1 MVSAL
6 RVSDS
11 IDLRWGP
18 RICISNMVP
27 GDADAAGSGGGRG
40 WGGSIVEIK
49 VTNNGVPNNT
59 SISGS

>member
-1 MVSAL
+1 MLGSALGSAL

-27 GDADAAGSGGGRG
+27 GDADAAGLQ
-40 WGGSIVEIK
+40 I
-49 VTNNGVPNNT
+49 TF
-59 SISGS
+59 